1 MSHTFSTLV
10 ELNGKTATGFRVP
23 AEVVEALGQG
33 RRPKV
38 RVTIGPYTYRST
50 VAVYSGEFMLPLS
63 AANREAAGVA
73 AGETVEV
80 TLEADLAERT
90 VEMPDDLASALAERT
105 GARAAFD
112 KLSFT
117 AQRERT
123 EAVTSA
129 KRAETR
135 ERRIAKIVAELAGD
149 GLP

>member
-1 MSHTFSTLV
+1 MSHTFRTLV

-23 AEVVEALGQG
+23 AEVVEALDQG

-38 RVTIGPYTYRST
+38 RVTIGPHTYRST

-90 VEMPDDLASALAERT
+90 VEMPDDLAAALAERS

-117 AQRERT
+117 AQRERA

-135 ERRIAKIVAELAGD
+135 RRRIAKIVAELAGD

>member
-1 MSHTFSTLV
+1 M
-10 ELNGKTATGFRVP
+10 
-23 AEVVEALGQG
+23 
-33 RRPKV
+33 
-38 RVTIGPYTYRST
+38 
-50 VAVYSGEFMLPLS
+50 
-63 AANREAAGVA
+63 
-73 AGETVEV
+73 
-80 TLEADLAERT
+80 
-90 VEMPDDLASALAERT
+90 ASALAARP